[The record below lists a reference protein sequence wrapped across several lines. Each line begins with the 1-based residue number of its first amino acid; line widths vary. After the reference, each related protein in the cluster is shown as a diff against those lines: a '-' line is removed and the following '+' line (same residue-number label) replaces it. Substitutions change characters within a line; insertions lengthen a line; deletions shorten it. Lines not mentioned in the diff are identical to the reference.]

1 VSDAG
6 IPRPQSREEVNDHA
20 FSTAERRAV
29 YRAIAERRDM
39 RRFVPGAVVPEDV
52 LVRLLQAAHAGPSVG
67 LMPPWRFIR
76 ITDAALRRD
85 IHALVDEERLETAQA
100 LGQRADEFL
109 ALKVEGILECA
120 ELFVVALC
128 EGRQAHVFGRR
139 TLPQMDLASV
149 FCAIENLW
157 LAARSEG
164 LGMGWVS
171 IFDPHPLAE
180 LLGMPED
187 AEPVAILCLGPV
199 PEFPDRPAL
208 EIDLW
213 AFGRPLDEFVS
224 ENAWPKSPALGL
236 SSCQP

>member
-1 VSDAG
+1 VT
-6 IPRPQSREEVNDHA
+6 DHA

-52 LVRLLQAAHAGPSVG
+52 L
-67 LMPPWRFIR
+67 
-76 ITDAALRRD
+76 
-85 IHALVDEERLETAQA
+85 
-100 LGQRADEFL
+100 
-109 ALKVEGILECA
+109 
-120 ELFVVALC
+120 
-128 EGRQAHVFGRR
+128 
-139 TLPQMDLASV
+139 
-149 FCAIENLW
+149 
-157 LAARSEG
+157 
-164 LGMGWVS
+164 
-171 IFDPHPLAE
+171 AE

-199 PEFPDRPAL
+199 PDFPDRPAP
-208 EIDLW
+208 EIDRW